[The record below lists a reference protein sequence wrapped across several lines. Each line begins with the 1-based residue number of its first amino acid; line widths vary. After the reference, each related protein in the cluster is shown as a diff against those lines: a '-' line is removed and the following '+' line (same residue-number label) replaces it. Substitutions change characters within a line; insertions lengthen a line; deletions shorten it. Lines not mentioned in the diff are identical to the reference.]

1 MKGKEERWSN
11 FAGDRRDFAVG
22 SSWFAGWEI
31 IVVNSTFCLAKE
43 TPISYSKG
51 NFVRDKL

>member
-1 MKGKEERWSN
+1 MKEKEGRLSN
-11 FAGDRRDFAVG
+11 FAGDRRDFALG
-22 SSWFAGWEI
+22 SLWFAGREI

-51 NFVRDKL
+51 NFVRD